1 MISPS
6 APPTLLLIDGLS
18 LVFQAFYAIRGLTN
32 AQGVPTGAV
41 LGFTRAVQKMLTS
54 FAPSHAVVAFDS
66 PGPSFRKAIYEAYKA
81 NREEAPEEF
90 HQQLPYV
97 FRLLDAMQIPRIA
110 KSGFEADDLIGTLAR
125 RADAEGLRVLIAT
138 ADKDLFQLVNDHVS
152 VLRTR
157 KDDMQ
162 VYGPAEVEE
171 RMGVPPEKIVSY
183 LALVGDTSDNIPG
196 IPKVG
201 PKTAAALLQQFASL
215 DEILENLDRVANARQ
230 RALIEENAELG
241 RLSQRLATIDCA
253 VEIET
258 DWENFRLTWQ
268 PDAPELVALYREL
281 GFSSVLRELK
291 TAPATPPSGGLS
303 ADPDAASVE
312 AGFGVLPFSS
322 ESQPSPPRPTP
333 DTHDG
338 PVQYQAVLT
347 EADLQRVAET
357 IRRAGRVAL
366 DTETTSVDSMS
377 ADLVGLSLSV
387 TPCEAWY
394 IPVGHRIGGDAG
406 RQLPLTRVCATL
418 GPVLADPAITKVAH
432 HAKYDLRILARH
444 GLPVQGL
451 VCDTMLA
458 SYVLNPER
466 RHGLKALTLELLG
479 VEMQEIDTLIGRGKN
494 AGTMDLVEI
503 DRVVPYACADADMT
517 LRLADL
523 LEPQVAADPELDR
536 LFREIEM
543 PLVEVLDA
551 MESEGVTLDT
561 DALATLSRDL
571 HAQAEDLARQ
581 IYDLAGHPFS
591 INSPKQVADVL
602 FNEIGLQPQG
612 KTASGAAGK
621 NQNSTK
627 SEVLEELSLVH
638 PLPKRILE
646 YRHLDKLLS
655 TYVDALPQMVNPR
668 TGRVHTSFNQFIA
681 ATGRLSSS
689 SPNLQNI
696 PARGPLAKTIR
707 RAFVPNG
714 PDQVLLAA
722 DYSQI
727 ELRVMAHLSNDP
739 GLIRAFVEGA
749 DIHMQTATRIFDTVP
764 DLVTSDMR
772 SQAKVVNFGVLY
784 GMSAHRLSRELAIS
798 RPQAQKF
805 IDEYFEAYPGVRT
818 WSESLIEEAKRTGY
832 VKTLS
837 GRRRNVPNLNVRNKN
852 EQANA
857 ARMAVNTPVQGT
869 AADLIKI
876 AMVRLHREM
885 RRLGVRAR
893 MVLQVH
899 DELVFS
905 VPREEVDAF
914 EPVVREIMENA
925 LPLQVPLVVDVQV
938 GKDWSEC

>member
-1 MISPS
+1 MTPS
-6 APPTLLLIDGLS
+6 AQSPTLLLVDGLS

-41 LGFTRAVQKMLTS
+41 LGFTRAVQKMLST
-54 FAPSHAVVAFDS
+54 FEPSHAVVAFDS
-66 PGPSFRKAIYEAYKA
+66 PGPSFRKAIYDAYKA
-81 NREEAPEEF
+81 NREEAPEDF

-97 FRLLDAMQIPRIA
+97 FRILDAMQIPRIA
-110 KSGFEADDLIGTLAR
+110 KGGFEADDLIGTLAR

-162 VYGPAEVEE
+162 VYGPAEVRE

-201 PKTAAALLQQFASL
+201 PKTATALLQEFATL
-215 DEILENLDRVANARQ
+215 DEILNNLDRVANARQ

-241 RLSQRLATIDCA
+241 RLSARLATIDCA
-253 VEIET
+253 VDIET
-258 DWENFRLTWQ
+258 DWESFRLTWK

-281 GFSSVLRELK
+281 GFTSLLRELK
-291 TAPATPPSGGLS
+291 AAPATTPSGLS

-312 AGFGVLPFSS
+312 AGFGVFAGAP
-322 ESQPSPPRPTP
+322 EQEPQPKKAAVEP
-333 DTHDG
+333 DG
-338 PVQYQAVLT
+338 AVQYRAVLT
-347 EADLQRVAET
+347 EGDLCQVADE
-357 IRRAGRVAL
+357 IRRVRRVAL
-366 DTETTSVDSMS
+366 DTETTSVDAMT
-377 ADLVGLSLSV
+377 ADLVGISLSV
-387 TPCEAWY
+387 VAREAWY
-394 IPVGHRIGGDAG
+394 IPVGHRIAGDAG
-406 RQLPLTRVCATL
+406 RQLSLETVREAL
-418 GPVLADPAITKVAH
+418 GPVLADPAIAKLAH
-432 HAKYDLRILARH
+432 NAKYDLRILARH
-444 GLPVQGL
+444 SLPVQGL
-451 VCDTMLA
+451 TCDTMLA

-466 RHGLKALTLELLG
+466 RHGLKALALELLG
-479 VEMQEIDTLIGRGKN
+479 GEMQEIDSLIGRGKN

-503 DRVVPYACADADMT
+503 DRVVPYACADADLT
-517 LRLADL
+517 LRLAEL
-523 LEPQVAADPELDR
+523 LEPQLAADPELDR

-543 PLVEVLDA
+543 PLVEVLDD
-551 MESEGVTLDT
+551 MEAEGVTVDT
-561 DALATLSRDL
+561 TALAALSRDL
-571 HAQAEDLARQ
+571 HKQAEEVARS

-602 FNEIGLQPQG
+602 FGEIGLQPQG

-621 NQNSTK
+621 NQYSTK
-627 SEVLEELSLVH
+627 SEVLEELSLLH
-638 PLPKRILE
+638 PLPKRLLE

-714 PDQVLLAA
+714 PNQVLLAA

-727 ELRVMAHLSNDP
+727 ELRVMAHLSQDP
-739 GLIRAFVEGA
+739 GLIRAFVEGT

-764 DLVTSDMR
+764 ELVTSDMR

-784 GMSAHRLSRELAIS
+784 GMSAHRLSRELTIS

-857 ARMAVNTPVQGT
+857 IRMAVNTPVQGT

-876 AMVRLHREM
+876 AMIRLYREM
-885 RRLGVRAR
+885 RRLGVRAK

-905 VPREEVDAF
+905 LPREEVDAF
-914 EPVVREIMENA
+914 EPVVRRIMENA

>member
-1 MISPS
+1 MTPPS
-6 APPTLLLIDGLS
+6 KSPTLLLMDGFS

-41 LGFTRAVQKMLTS
+41 LGFTRAVQKMLTT

-66 PGPSFRKAIYEAYKA
+66 PGPSFRKAIYDAYKA
-81 NREEAPEEF
+81 NREEPPEEF

-97 FRLLDAMQIPRIA
+97 FRMLDAMQIPRIA
-110 KSGFEADDLIGTLAR
+110 KVGFEADDLIGTLAR
-125 RADAEGLRVLIAT
+125 RADAEGIQVLIAT

-157 KDDMQ
+157 KEDMQ
-162 VYGPAEVEE
+162 VYGPAEVTE

-201 PKTAAALLQQFASL
+201 PKTASALLQQFASL
-215 DEILENLDRVANARQ
+215 DEILNNLDRVANARQ

-241 RLSQRLATIDCA
+241 RLSARLATIDCA
-253 VEIET
+253 VDIET
-258 DWENFRLTWQ
+258 DWESFRLTWK
-268 PDAPELVALYREL
+268 PDAPELVALYRDL
-281 GFSSVLRELK
+281 GFTSLLREIK
-291 TAPATPPSGGLS
+291 AAPAVSSNGLS

-312 AGFGVLPFSS
+312 AGFGVWAAAPEPVSGPRPS
-322 ESQPSPPRPTP
+322 ASQPVESV
-333 DTHDG
+333 H
-338 PVQYQAVLT
+338 YQAVFT
-347 EADLQRVAET
+347 EADLRKVVEA
-357 IRRAGRVAL
+357 IRRAGRVAF
-366 DTETTSVDSMS
+366 DTETTSVDAMR
-377 ADLVGLSLSV
+377 ADLVGISLSV
-387 TPCEAWY
+387 VAGEAWY

-406 RQLPLTRVCATL
+406 RQLALEAVQKIL
-418 GPVLADPAITKVAH
+418 GSVLADPTIAKLAH
-432 HAKYDLRILARH
+432 NAKYDLRILARH

-451 VCDTMLA
+451 TCDTMLA

-466 RHGLKALTLELLG
+466 RHGLKALALELLG

-494 AGTMDLVEI
+494 AGTMDRVEI
-503 DRVVPYACADADMT
+503 DRVVPYASADADMT

-523 LEPQVAADPELDR
+523 LEPQVAADAELER

-551 MESEGVTLDT
+551 MESEGVTVDT
-561 DALATLSRDL
+561 AALAGLSRDL
-571 HAQAEDLARQ
+571 HAQAEEVARA
-581 IYDLAGHPFS
+581 IYDLAGHPFA

-612 KTASGAAGK
+612 KTASGTAGK

-764 DLVTSDMR
+764 ELVTSDMR

-876 AMVRLHREM
+876 AMVRLYREM
-885 RRLGVRAR
+885 QRLGVRAR

-905 VPREEVDAF
+905 VPREEVEAF
-914 EPVVREIMENA
+914 TPVVRDIMENA
-925 LPLQVPLVVDVQV
+925 LSLRVPLVVDVEV
-938 GKDWSEC
+938 GEDWSEC